1 MKFSK
6 PIFQLIK
13 ERTSW
18 RSYSDKPLEK
28 DLREDLKDILKIKQ
42 VVSPFSIAGK
52 CRFELISLSEFD
64 PKEKKRLGTYGII
77 KGAQD
82 FIVGAVEKSKYDREN
97 YGYLMESIIL
107 KITDLGLG
115 TCWLGG
121 FFNRSI
127 FSAKINISSEE
138 TIPAISPVGYRPNK
152 RSTRGKLIRSYIKA
166 NKRYPW
172 DQLFFENNF
181 SKPLVEEDLDE
192 YGILLEMV
200 RLGPSASNRQ
210 PWRIFKEPDKNI
222 FHFYILY
229 SKKEND
235 YNKFR
240 RIDIGIAVSHFNLT
254 AVELKLSG
262 KWEFTNPDLP
272 DSKGL
277 LYIISWNGS

>member
-64 PKEKKRLGTYGII
+64 PEEKKRLGTYGII

-138 TIPAISPVGYRPNK
+138 TIPAISPVGYKPAN

-254 AVELKLSG
+254 AAELKLSG
-262 KWEFTNPDLP
+262 KWEFNNPELP